1 MHCSNWWRMQ
11 AAPGAGMARDCKNLS
26 DFGTQEGVL
35 ILILEFGVLWWV
47 HRVCRGLGVDSV

>member
-1 MHCSNWWRMQ
+1 MQ

-47 HRVCRGLGVDSV
+47 HRVCRGLGVDSA